1 MLLTPSKE
9 EEGKRMPKHSWL
21 IAGIATCLLVAACV
35 SSPPK
40 GRIRLVTQSSFTT
53 EPYRGT
59 FEVTKGAEVL
69 GCERGSF
76 VDTPAGITIFKE
88 LTCES
93 GARSGTFTAIYNP
106 DAPGPG
112 DRNGQWSIA
121 EAADD
126 FSGLDGGGEFSAVVD
141 EGWRTGIETLTGNIQ
156 FSSEAVKANP
166 APTLAPTRKARL
178 ELRLVASGPGPGLSE
193 MRDLDPSQPVY
204 VRNTPVITNADI
216 AHARATRYAGAPAV
230 GLAFTKTGA
239 NTLCDITTANIGKP
253 IGVLVDGK
261 LVNVATIRER
271 LTCGARGWA
280 LITGNFSHDDAKRI
294 AATFP
299 AEPADPL
306 TINSVWQGTGQQSK
320 PALTYPMILF
330 VQQRWGD
337 EFEGIT
343 WYPTLGSGLSTVKG
357 RIEATGVVTLSED
370 EVIFG
375 EATEQRLG
383 IVAGAK
389 YMAKLGK
396 TTLEGN
402 GEWTDPTTKDVATL
416 TFLLRLAQ

>member
-1 MLLTPSKE
+1 
-9 EEGKRMPKHSWL
+9 MPEHSWL
-21 IAGIATCLLVAACV
+21 VAGIATCLLVTACA

-40 GRIRLVTQSSFTT
+40 GRITLMTQTSFTS

-59 FEVTKGAEVL
+59 FEVTKGTEVL

-76 VDTPAGITIFKE
+76 VDTTAGTTVFKE

-93 GARSGTFTAIYNP
+93 GARSGTFTAKFNP

-112 DRNGQWSIA
+112 DRNGQWSIV

-141 EGWRTGIETLTGNIQ
+141 EGWRTGVETLTGDIQ
-156 FSSEAVKANP
+156 FSSGAVEADS
-166 APTLAPTRKARL
+166 APPLAPIRKARL
-178 ELRLVASGPGPGLSE
+178 ELHLVGSGPGPGLSE

-204 VRNTPVITNADI
+204 VRNSPVITNADI
-216 AHARATRYAGAPAV
+216 AHARATSYAGAPAV
-230 GLAFTKTGA
+230 GLAFTKMGA
-239 NTLCDITTANIGKP
+239 NRLCDITSANIGKP
-253 IGVLVDGK
+253 MGVLVDGK

-271 LTCGARGWA
+271 LTCGAPGRA
-280 LITGNFSHDDAKRI
+280 HITGNFSYDEAKRI

-306 TINSVWQGTGQQSK
+306 KINSVWQGTGQQSK

-337 EFEGIT
+337 EFEGVT
-343 WYPTLGSGLSTVKG
+343 WYPTLGNGLSTVTG
-357 RIEATGVVTLSED
+357 RIGANGVVTLSED

-383 IVAGAK
+383 ILAGAK
-389 YMAKLGK
+389 YTAKLGK
-396 TTLEGN
+396 TTLKGN
-402 GEWTDPTTKDVATL
+402 GEWMDPKTKEVATL
-416 TFLLRLAQ
+416 TFLLKLAE